1 MTTTVKYALRQLLKS
16 PGFAVTALLTLAL
29 GIGACTAMFS
39 LVNAVLLRP
48 LPFRDPNRL
57 AWIENVGT
65 SGLSARTT
73 RVDTFQAWR
82 EGNTSFESLA
92 GYFAFFDFGRRQ
104 TMTGSGE
111 PERLRSVAISDNLL
125 DVLGVT
131 PALGR
136 NFTAQ
141 ECLINGPQVTLLS
154 HAFWQ
159 RRFAGD
165 AGVVGRTLTLND
177 TVVTIVGVLPAS
189 FDFDAIFAPG
199 QEIEL
204 VRPFPLAP
212 ETARMGNTMFGIG
225 RLKPGVTASAAQA
238 DLQVIS
244 ERFKQSIG
252 YGGTLGAKVTPLSD
266 ALRGSFRQ
274 AFAVLA
280 GAVLCVLA
288 IACVNLSNLLLAR
301 TNVRRQEFAVRVALG
316 ARRRHLIQQA
326 LAESLLLAAA
336 GAAIGIPL
344 AVWATRALARLDT
357 FGIPLL
363 QNASVD
369 PIALGVTVALT
380 ALAGA
385 ACGVLPAWHLSRS
398 HGAQQNATHQRTA
411 GRSAT
416 LARSAL
422 VVVEVAMAC
431 ILLVGAG
438 LLFRS
443 FDALLQ
449 VDLGFQPQQAMAWR
463 VDAPRS
469 FKSLA
474 EGNQYLDGV
483 VASVAALPG
492 VEAVGL
498 SDVLPLG
505 RNRTWGIRAK
515 GVDYP
520 PGTGP
525 SVFPRLVDQHYLQ
538 AMRVPLRAGRYFD
551 DRDRAGSPRTVII
564 NEHLAHELWPD
575 RDPIGQ
581 VITQDGGTTV
591 IGVVGD
597 VRHGTLEKAGGN
609 EMYLNYRQS
618 GDWAGMEMVV
628 RSTRAP
634 SSLVPEVRAALRSY
648 DPSLPS
654 GDFYELE
661 RLIDNAVA
669 PRRLTTRLLGFFSGL
684 ALTLAAIGLY
694 GVISQSVVQRTQEIG
709 IRMAIGAQPREV
721 LGLVLA
727 SGLRLVAVGVAIGL
741 AGAFAL
747 TRVLRTLLFGVT
759 AHDPLTFAGNAALL
773 VAVATVACILP
784 ALRATRVNPI
794 IALRAD

>member
-1 MTTTVKYALRQLLKS
+1 MRANLKFAVRQLIKS
-16 PGFAVTALLTLAL
+16 PGFAATALLTLAL

-39 LVNAVLLRP
+39 IVNAVLLRP
-48 LPFRDPNRL
+48 LPFRDPTRL
-57 AWIENVGT
+57 VWIENVGT

-82 EGNTSFESLA
+82 EQNTSFESLA
-92 GYFAFFDFGRRQ
+92 AYFAFFDFVRRQ
-104 TMTGSGE
+104 TITGGGD
-111 PERLRSVAISDNLL
+111 PERLRSVAVSDNFL
-125 DVLGVT
+125 DLLGVA

-136 NFTAQ
+136 TFTAD
-141 ECLINGPQVTLLS
+141 ECVVNGPQVALLS

-165 AGVVGRTLTLND
+165 RTVVGRTLTLNNAA
-177 TVVTIVGVLPAS
+177 VTIVGVLPAS

-199 QEIEL
+199 QEIDL
-204 VRPFPLAP
+204 LQPFPLAP
-212 ETARMGNTMFGIG
+212 ETARMGNTLFGIG
-225 RLKPGVTASAAQA
+225 RLKPGATAAGAQA
-238 DLQVIS
+238 DLQVIT
-244 ERFKQSIG
+244 ERFKKSIN
-252 YGGTLGAKVTPLSD
+252 YGSTMGAKVTPLGD
-266 ALRGSFRQ
+266 ALRGAFRP
-274 AFAVLA
+274 AFSVLA

-301 TNVRRQEFAVRVALG
+301 INVRRQEFAVRVALG
-316 ARRRHLIQQA
+316 ARPRHLIQQA
-326 LAESLLLAAA
+326 LAESLLLASA
-336 GAAIGIPL
+336 GAALGIPL
-344 AVWATRALARLDT
+344 AIYATRALARLDT
-357 FGIPLL
+357 FGVPLL
-363 QNASVD
+363 QNAAVD
-369 PIALGVTVALT
+369 PLALGVTIALT
-380 ALAGA
+380 VLAGA
-385 ACGVLPAWHLSRS
+385 ACGVLPAWHLSHS

-416 LARSAL
+416 LARSTL
-422 VVVEVAMAC
+422 IVVEVAMAC

-449 VDLGFQPQQAMAWR
+449 VDLGFRPQQAMAWR
-463 VDAPRS
+463 VDPPRA
-469 FKSLA
+469 FNSLA
-474 EGNQYLDGV
+474 DGNQYLDGV

-505 RNRTWGIRAK
+505 RNRTWGVRAK

-520 PGTGP
+520 PNTGP
-525 SVFPRLVDQHYLQ
+525 SVFPRIVDQHYLQ
-538 AMRVPLRAGRYFD
+538 AMGVALKAGRFFD
-551 DRDRAGSPRTVII
+551 DRDRAGTQRTVII
-564 NEHLAHELWPD
+564 NDHLARELWPG

-581 VITQDGGTTV
+581 QITQGDGTTV

-618 GDWAGMEMVV
+618 ADWSGMEMVV
-628 RSTRAP
+628 RSSRDAA
-634 SSLVPEVRAALRSY
+634 SLAPEVRTALRAY

-654 GDFYELE
+654 GDFYQLE
-661 RLIDNAVA
+661 DLIDNAVA
-669 PRRLTTRLLGFFSGL
+669 PRRLTTRLLGFFSAL

-694 GVISQSVVQRTQEIG
+694 GVISQSVVQRTREIG
-709 IRMAIGAQPREV
+709 IRMAIGAQPRQV
-721 LGLVLA
+721 LGLVLS
-727 SGLRLVAVGVAIGL
+727 SGLKLVGIGVAIGL

-747 TRVLRTLLFGVT
+747 TRVLQTLLFGVT

-773 VAVATVACILP
+773 VAVATAACLLP

-794 IALRAD
+794 VALRAE